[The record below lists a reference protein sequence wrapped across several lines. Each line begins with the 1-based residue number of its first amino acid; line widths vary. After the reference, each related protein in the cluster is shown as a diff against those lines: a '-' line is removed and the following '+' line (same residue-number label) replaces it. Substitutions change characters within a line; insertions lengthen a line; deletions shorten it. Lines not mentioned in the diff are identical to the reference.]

1 MAVQNRLHRATAQAE
16 NLAAGFGQQ
25 LVGVERQTLSG
36 VLRDDQ
42 RNAQRAFAVE
52 FPIFVE
58 VPQVRYQVRHYA
70 AFFSTAKAAASSGSR
85 ICAARKRTTGTATPS
100 PAR

>member
-1 MAVQNRLHRATAQAE
+1 MVNILQFIMWGALAYLTVQHKKDLD
-16 NLAAGFGQQ
+16 
-25 LVGVERQTLSG
+25 GVERQTLSG

-58 VPQVRYQVRHYA
+58 VPQGRYQVRHYA